1 MSWQSSARSGFMEV
15 VLVGEQVQISSQA
28 IIGFEGTLTR

>member
-28 IIGFEGTLTR
+28 IMASRGR